1 MTYYIQKKKKKM
13 LAEVIIQV
21 SAKGTSK
28 THPSRACCSNP
39 TQRGQG
45 HGKCHQTVTSEAR
58 VSPQHPAPGGSHQ
71 Q

>member
-1 MTYYIQKKKKKM
+1 MTYYIQKKM
-13 LAEVIIQV
+13 LAEVIIPV

-28 THPSRACCSNP
+28 THPSIACCSNP

-58 VSPQHPAPGGSHQ
+58 VSPQHLAPGGSHQ